1 MRLRMILTVF
11 FNGTFVNNETTS
23 SEINMYSLFP
33 NGLSIYRKHTQTGQY
48 VTIDSFTL
56 CKWKVSRICFLVSRP
71 KRICSDNC
79 LNKEIQLIKKYA
91 AWNGYRKCIFNS
103 IVKRALRVKS
113 QIISQKKVPQ
123 ILRRFLWI

>member
-71 KRICSDNC
+71 KRICSGNC

-91 AWNGYRKCIFNS
+91 AWNGYRKRIFNS